1 MQVSGGRNFPI
12 VNRSLPPRF
21 ITTRAIRRS
30 EKEASNG
37 RQPISP
43 GSSSA
48 RGPRLFSLKG
58 ESERQE
64 RPAVAVLMDACGQS
78 RCGGSVPDEQ
88 LSTRTRRS
96 PNFRN
101 DHFPLIASSVVIIA
115 AMHERG
121 VCGSSATPASHT
133 VPQMPSRPK
142 KGL

>member
-1 MQVSGGRNFPI
+1 

-21 ITTRAIRRS
+21 VTARAIWRS
-30 EKEASNG
+30 QKGASHG

-48 RGPRLFSLKG
+48 RGIRLFSFKG

-64 RPAVAVLMDACGQS
+64 RPAVAVLIDACGQS

-96 PNFRN
+96 PNFRKRSFSADRFFGGYHSRHARTRRLRIVCNTCFAWRSNELYLRN
-101 DHFPLIASSVVIIA
+101 DETES
-115 AMHERG
+115 RR
-121 VCGSSATPASHT
+121 SH
-133 VPQMPSRPK
+133 
-142 KGL
+142 

>member
-78 RCGGSVPDEQ
+78 RCGGSVPHEH
-88 LSTRTRRS
+88 LSRRTRRS
-96 PNFRN
+96 PNFRKRS
-101 DHFPLIASSVVIIA
+101 F
-115 AMHERG
+115 
-121 VCGSSATPASHT
+121 SAD
-133 VPQMPSRPK
+133 RFF
-142 KGL
+142 GG

>member
-78 RCGGSVPDEQ
+78 RCGGSVHMNIFPDV
-88 LSTRTRRS
+88 RV
-96 PNFRN
+96 
-101 DHFPLIASSVVIIA
+101 DHQTSGSDRFPLIASSVVII
-115 AMHERG
+115 
-121 VCGSSATPASHT
+121 
-133 VPQMPSRPK
+133 
-142 KGL
+142 